1 MCWMMYIHT
10 SSVCS
15 TTFNRSL
22 LASVVVAA
30 RRRWHAVCVCVCV
43 CVCVMLLCRLR
54 VYRWQCYT
62 KTFKT
67 FCLTSTATTDYNS
80 VVLLMMMMMMT
91 KMRALLSERRTSA
104 AAVAARM
111 VSVYIYIHRRSF
123 TFGFRGLRQWGL
135 KDRERGGVLWKGQ
148 PVPSPS

>member
-1 MCWMMYIHT
+1 M
-10 SSVCS
+10 
-15 TTFNRSL
+15 
-22 LASVVVAA
+22 
-30 RRRWHAVCVCVCV
+30 
-43 CVCVMLLCRLR
+43 
-54 VYRWQCYT
+54 

-80 VVLLMMMMMMT
+80 VVLLMMMMMT

-123 TFGFRGLRQWGL
+123 TFGFRGLRQ
-135 KDRERGGVLWKGQ
+135 
-148 PVPSPS
+148 